1 MSTRRTLRDLADLT
15 ERLHT
20 MTTDVWQALPE
31 AERSWALGAARR
43 HLRSACEALDI
54 AARQVPDDF
63 VIVSGPERAN
73 IPTVPGTHHTGR
85 AASPSGQRGNHFTN
99 RRYQSGGGLHP
110 TPRAP
115 D

>member
-20 MTTDVWQALPE
+20 MATDVWQALPE

-63 VIVSGPERAN
+63 VIVSGPERAHVDELLE
-73 IPTVPGTHHTGR
+73 IAAEAREDRRRQEAAEEADWAGVAR
-85 AASPSGQRGNHFTN
+85 AFEPEVEEARHG
-99 RRYQSGGGLHP
+99 
-110 TPRAP
+110 
-115 D
+115 